1 MCADKYSPALS
12 IRTAAGDRFVED
24 GSIVLNALQLIRE
37 DGLFLCVQF
46 SGYFCSFKDIILSQI
61 FV

>member
-1 MCADKYSPALS
+1 MCGHCSE
-12 IRTAAGDRFVED
+12 VED
-24 GSIVLNALQLIRE
+24 GSIFNVLQLIRE
-37 DGLFLCVQF
+37 DGLFLYVQF

>member
-12 IRTAAGDRFVED
+12 IRTAAGDRSVED